1 MGIELASLMPGAV
14 AVITL
19 AAFFTSMVT
28 AMVGAGGGTALL
40 LVMLYVMPA
49 SQVVPVHGGI
59 QLVSNL
65 TRVVLFW
72 RHMHWPA
79 ILRFVIP
86 MPAGVWLGLQL
97 YGMLSAGRAAAGNR
111 RLLLRRQAFRA
122 GSILWVASSSVPA
135 IFWSAFWPPSLA
147 RS

>member
-49 SQVVPVHGGI
+49 SQVVPV
-59 QLVSNL
+59 
-65 TRVVLFW
+65 
-72 RHMHWPA
+72 WP
-79 ILRFVIP
+79 
-86 MPAGVWLGLQL
+86 
-97 YGMLSAGRAAAGNR
+97 RAARLCLIGTDPKRHDDAG
-111 RLLLRRQAFRA
+111 
-122 GSILWVASSSVPA
+122 
-135 IFWSAFWPPSLA
+135 
-147 RS
+147 